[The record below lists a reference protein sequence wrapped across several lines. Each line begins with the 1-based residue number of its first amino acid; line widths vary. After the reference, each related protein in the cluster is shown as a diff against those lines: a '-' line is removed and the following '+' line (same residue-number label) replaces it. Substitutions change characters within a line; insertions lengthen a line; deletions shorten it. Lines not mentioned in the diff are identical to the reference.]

1 MPPIDA
7 SFSTVQTVSVH
18 GRSVSYL
25 EAGEGPLLLLV
36 HGMAGTARNWDPV
49 IEPLAL
55 HNTVVAADFPGHGAS
70 EPGGGDYSLGS
81 LASGLRDLMVAL
93 GHERATLVGHSLGG
107 LVALE
112 ATRGVRGLPKGRIVS
127 LGSPLRGSAV
137 ARGLASV
144 PGGRLLLGHS
154 AEPLLDGLDAWKSTR
169 PVGVI
174 AGRLPFGLGV
184 SIGALSAPHDG
195 TVSVSETRLPG
206 IADHVTVDASHTG
219 LLFSGEVAELTVA
232 FLRDAHFSQSRGGNA
247 RQ

>member
-1 MPPIDA
+1 MAEKAAPA
-7 SFSTVQTVSVH
+7 SPRRRTPRRVAAAPESAREHVILLH
-18 GRSVSYL
+18 GIWMR
-25 EAGEGPLLLLV
+25 GITLL
-36 HGMAGTARNWDPV
+36 
-49 IEPLAL
+49 PLARRL
-55 HNTVVAADFPGHGAS
+55 RNAGYSVETIDYASVFRGVAPAVDALRERMRGADADRVH
-70 EPGGGDYSLGS
+70 
-81 LASGLRDLMVAL
+81 
-93 GHERATLVGHSLGG
+93 LVGHSLGG

-154 AEPLLDGLDAWKSTR
+154 AEPLLDGLDAWRSTR
-169 PVGVI
+169 QVGVI

-219 LLFSGEVAELTVA
+219 LLFSGEVAELTVE
-232 FLRDAHFSQSRGGNA
+232 FLRDAHFSQSRG
-247 RQ
+247 